1 MFARATRKFVARTPL
16 VGARRT
22 MAGHGH
28 KKVDHGGGLE
38 GYVRGIFPENYQMA
52 LAVMGLYAGL
62 YVFSKL
68 VGAITGG
75 GKKAAITA
83 HVDHHAPVATTGDA
97 IPSPDSPDFGDWIAQ
112 PGSIE
117 KLLGSA

>member
-1 MFARATRKFVARTPL
+1 MFARASRKFAMRVPVQAP
-16 VGARRT
+16 RRA
-22 MAGHGH
+22 MGGGGH

-62 YVFSKL
+62 YTFSKL

-75 GKKAAITA
+75 GKKAVVA
-83 HVDHHAPVATTGDA
+83 APVAVAAVSGDA
-97 IPSPDSPDFGDWIAQ
+97 IPSTDSAEFGDWLAQ
-112 PGSIE
+112 EGSFE
-117 KLLGSA
+117 KLLS

>member
-1 MFARATRKFVARTPL
+1 MFARATRTFVFCGHTQ
-16 VGARRT
+16 RRT
-22 MAGHGH
+22 MAGHA

-52 LAVMGLYAGL
+52 LAVMGLYTGL

-68 VGAITGG
+68 VGAITGD
-75 GKKAAITA
+75 GKKAFTI
-83 HVDHHAPVATTGDA
+83 HDHHVSIPITSNNDT
-97 IPSPDSPDFGDWIAQ
+97 IPSPDSPAFSDWIAQ

-117 KLLGSA
+117 KLLDSV

>member
-1 MFARATRKFVARTPL
+1 
-16 VGARRT
+16 
-22 MAGHGH
+22 MAGGGH

-75 GKKAAITA
+75 SKKAVEAPHA
-83 HVDHHAPVATTGDA
+83 HHAPAITTGDA
-97 IPSPDSPDFGDWIAQ
+97 IPSPDSPDFAAWLAQ

-117 KLLGSA
+117 KLLS

>member
-1 MFARATRKFVARTPL
+1 MFARAARKVVARVP
-16 VGARRT
+16 AAAQRRT
-22 MAGHGH
+22 MAGGHG

-62 YVFSKL
+62 WGFSKL

-75 GKKAAITA
+75 GKKAA
-83 HVDHHAPVATTGDA
+83 APVAIAAPVAVSGG
-97 IPSPDSPDFGDWIAQ
+97 IPSSDSPEFGDWLAQ
-112 PGSIE
+112 EGSIE
-117 KLLGSA
+117 KLLS

>member
-1 MFARATRKFVARTPL
+1 MFARATRSFVARAP
-16 VGARRT
+16 VVQARRR
-22 MAGHGH
+22 MGGGGH

-68 VGAITGG
+68 VGALTGSS
-75 GKKAAITA
+75 KKAVEAPTHNAPAI
-83 HVDHHAPVATTGDA
+83 TTGDA
-97 IPSPDSPDFGDWIAQ
+97 IPSPDAPDFSDWLAQ

-117 KLLGSA
+117 KLLS